1 MWMYCYWIVI
11 YLFIHLPIH
20 LFIYSFVIIINWLLV
35 KHSIFT
41 SDFPEPPRHLVYFC
55 VGWGGMVLM
64 SWSEWRWRK
73 GVSTMYC
80 IMQVSMCGPGGRAVW
95 AYVKHL
101 NIFFF
106 LGGGG
111 RWGSNFRPLG
121 LENGSNLIKCPE
133 GTKEVFKL
141 FIIILFIICIA
152 PFLCP
157 YQPHPPPPFLTLIY
171 LHKERIYIP
180 KLVSLYNMP
189 L

>member
-1 MWMYCYWIVI
+1 MALEEGGEYNV
-11 YLFIHLPIH
+11 LHNAG
-20 LFIYSFVIIINWLLV
+20 INVWTGRTGCMG
-35 KHSIFT
+35 IR
-41 SDFPEPPRHLVYFC
+41 EA
-55 VGWGGMVLM
+55 
-64 SWSEWRWRK
+64 SE
-73 GVSTMYC
+73 Y
-80 IMQVSMCGPGGRAVW
+80 
-95 AYVKHL
+95 
-101 NIFFF
+101 FFF
-106 LGGGG
+106 FWGGGG
-111 RWGSNFRPLG
+111 GGGSNFRPLG

>member
-64 SWSEWRWRK
+64 SWSEWHWRK

-80 IMQVSMCGPGGRAVW
+80 IMQVSMCGPGGQAVW

-101 NIFFF
+101 NIFFCGGR
-106 LGGGG
+106 GGGG
-111 RWGSNFRPLG
+111 VGFKFPTLGPGKWFKCDKMSWEDKGSV
-121 LENGSNLIKCPE
+121 E
-133 GTKEVFKL
+133 
-141 FIIILFIICIA
+141 IIYYYLFIICIA

-157 YQPHPPPPFLTLIY
+157 YQPHPPPRFLTLIY
-171 LHKERIYIP
+171 LHKEI
-180 KLVSLYNMP
+180 
-189 L
+189 

>member
-106 LGGGG
+106 FGGGG
-111 RWGSNFRPLG
+111 AVGFKFPTLGPGKWFKFDKMSWGDK
-121 LENGSNLIKCPE
+121 GS
-133 GTKEVFKL
+133 VQ
-141 FIIILFIICIA
+141 IIYYYFV
-152 PFLCP
+152 
-157 YQPHPPPPFLTLIY
+157 YY
-171 LHKERIYIP
+171 LYCAFSMPVPTPSPSPVLNIDIP
-180 KLVSLYNMP
+180 T
-189 L
+189 